1 MANFGDDASKAFED
15 AAKQFG
21 NGMGNKNGFPK
32 REKKPGGG
40 KKALT
45 IVCIVI
51 LAFVALDIAFG
62 SFYTIAEEEQAVVCT
77 FGQAKAVT
85 EPGLHFKIPY
95 VQTVDKV
102 NTTIQGF
109 AIGYSIDSDANY
121 NGVGGI
127 DDSMMITSDYN
138 FIQVDFYAEY
148 RITDPVKAVYA
159 SENPKLILANVAQ
172 NCIRTT
178 IGSYGVDAVLTT
190 GKNEIQANI
199 KQMIMDKIDKLDIGI
214 QLVNITIQDAEPPTD
229 TVSAAFK
236 SVETAKQGKETAL
249 NNANKYRNEQ
259 IPKAEAKVDQIIQDA
274 EANKASRINEAAGQV
289 ARFNSMYNEYV
300 KYPTITK
307 QRMFYETMEDVLPS
321 LKVVIEGT
329 DANGS
334 SIQKIL
340 PLDSFT
346 DPDGEEE
353 TEDAA
358 ATTYTT
364 SNYTSSSSTS
374 SSTTDDINTDEEE
387 N

>member
-1 MANFGDDASKAFED
+1 MGISDEDIAKAFDASKEKF
-15 AAKQFG
+15 K
-21 NGMGNKNGFPK
+21 NNKNK
-32 REKKPGGG
+32 ERKPGGM
-40 KKALT
+40 KKIVTVLCTVILT
-45 IVCIVI
+45 IVALNIV
-51 LAFVALDIAFG
+51 FG

-85 EPGLHFKIPY
+85 EPGLHFKIPF

-109 AIGYSIDSDANY
+109 AIGYSIDSDENY
-121 NGVGGI
+121 NGANGI
-127 DDSMMITSDYN
+127 DDGTMITSDYN

-159 SENPKLILANVAQ
+159 SENPKIILANVAQ

-190 GKNEIQANI
+190 GKNEIQSNI
-199 KQMIMDKIDKLDIGI
+199 KQMIMDKIERLDIGI

-229 TVSAAFK
+229 SVSAAFK

-259 IPKAEAKVDQIIQDA
+259 IPKAEAQVDQIIQDA
-274 EANKASRINEAAGQV
+274 EATKAARINEAEGQV
-289 ARFNSMYNEYV
+289 ARFNAMYDEYV

-307 QRMFYETMEDVLPS
+307 QRMFYETMEEVLPG

-329 DANGS
+329 DGK

-340 PLDSFT
+340 PLDSFSEEGEAMAASSVVT
-346 DPDGEEE
+346 QQDSDNSSYSETPDYTEEVEGE
-353 TEDAA
+353 
-358 ATTYTT
+358 
-364 SNYTSSSSTS
+364 
-374 SSTTDDINTDEEE
+374 
-387 N
+387 